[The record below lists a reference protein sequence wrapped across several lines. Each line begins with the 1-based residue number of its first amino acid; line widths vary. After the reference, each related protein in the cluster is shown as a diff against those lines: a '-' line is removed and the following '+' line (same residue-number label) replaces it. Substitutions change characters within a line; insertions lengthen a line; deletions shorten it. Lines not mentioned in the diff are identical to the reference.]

1 MICFTLAATLAVTFV
16 TAAGTALL
24 AGHCGRI
31 AANDPFSAVRTVLEK
46 RAAREPDETTA
57 GDYSQN
63 ADSREMPVIADAENE
78 TDDAYL
84 SMLTARIALVLLCAV
99 TAVVTVIFILRRK
112 K

>member
-24 AGHCGRI
+24 AGHCGKI
-31 AANDPFSAVRTVLEK
+31 AANDPFSAVKAVLEK
-46 RAAREPDETTA
+46 RAAHEPDETTA

-63 ADSREMPVIADAENE
+63 ADSREMPAIADAED

-99 TAVVTVIFILRRK
+99 TAVVTVIYILRRK

>member
-46 RAAREPDETTA
+46 RAAHEPDETTESELTPDV
-57 GDYSQN
+57 G
-63 ADSREMPVIADAENE
+63 SREMPAIAEAEE
-78 TDDAYL
+78 TDEAYL

-99 TAVVTVIFILRRK
+99 TAVVTVVFILRRK